1 MRNDARPIG
10 EHSPE
15 SPVGGQHQP
24 LEVEQPP
31 KRDGDEQDRVKREAR
46 PPADH
51 REPNEER

>member
-51 REPNEER
+51 REPNEDR